1 MLADTAAEVAMNRR
15 RVNGFLCIA
24 FSPFI
29 ALNSLN
35 RAGFTLQSPRWLSDE
50 VTKSEAILLK
60 STAAFRGV
68 ASESA

>member
-35 RAGFTLQSPRWLSDE
+35 RAGFTLQSPRWLSGE

>member
-35 RAGFTLQSPRWLSDE
+35 RAGFTLQSPRWLSGE
-50 VTKSEAILLK
+50 VTKSAILLK